1 MTISDDDFYEKATAE
16 ITTNIVATSFD
27 ITFIKL
33 KSLNTIINVT
43 WTGLVQLS
51 KVPVYC
57 ATKAFFHS
65 FTISMRHLLK
75 EKTLK

>member
-1 MTISDDDFYEKATAE
+1 M
-16 ITTNIVATSFD
+16 
-27 ITFIKL
+27 
-33 KSLNTIINVT
+33 SL
-43 WTGLVQLS
+43 GLAFVLS

-75 EKTLK
+75 EKKLK

>member
-16 ITTNIVATSFD
+16 ITTNSSPTSFD
-27 ITFIKL
+27 ITFHKT
-33 KSLNTIINVT
+33 KVINVT
-43 WTGLVQLS
+43 SDGLCATF

-65 FTISMRHLLK
+65 FTLSMRHLLK